1 MDFLPD
7 ADQDALIEATRQ
19 YIQSR
24 LPLTDSLARLDDL
37 RWKEIT
43 ELGWLGLATEEDA
56 GGAGATLL
64 DEVFVFREIGRG
76 LVPGPILT
84 TLAAARLAAWTGQT
98 TLSTELI
105 GGQARVARA
114 VPLPGDN
121 DRLLVL
127 DAEDSALVLVVDR
140 DRVALYS
147 TPQRLEPS
155 AGLEDGTSVG
165 HAGRADLGPASVAD
179 DDGRTV
185 GRLRRVLSI
194 LTSAQLAGICGAT
207 RDLATEYAKN
217 RVQFGKPIGAFQAIK
232 HKCADMATHALA
244 ADNVT
249 FFAALTEMTGA
260 PTSDYHP
267 ITKPWRPPLVVAAP
281 LSRTPGPT
289 SRSMERWASL
299 SKTAPIASS
308 NEPIPF
314 APRSL
319 STGQRNCWVG
329 CPMRRQVRKHD
340 HHGRAEDRTR

>member
-1 MDFLPD
+1 VDFLPD

-24 LPLTDSLARLDDL
+24 LPLTDSLARLDDI

-43 ELGWLGLATEEDA
+43 ELGWLGLAAEEEA

-76 LVPGPILT
+76 LVPGPLLT
-84 TLAAARLAAWTGQT
+84 TLAAARLAAWTGET
-98 TLSTELI
+98 ALSTELI

-114 VPLPGDN
+114 VPVPDEK
-121 DRLLVL
+121 DQLLVL
-127 DAEDSALVLVVDR
+127 DADEAALVLLVDD
-140 DRVALYS
+140 DRAALYT

-155 AGLEDGTSVG
+155 DGLEDGTSVG
-165 HAGRADLGPASVAD
+165 HAVRAELGPASAAD

-207 RDLATEYAKN
+207 RDLATEYAKT

-244 ADNVT
+244 ADSVT
-249 FFAALTEMTGA
+249 FFAALTEMTRA
-260 PTSDYHP
+260 PTSDYQA
-267 ITKPWRPPLVVAAP
+267 LAAAACCRRGAFANARANVQIHGAMGFTVED
-281 LSRTPGPT
+281 SAHRFVKRTHTLCATESFDRAAELLGGLPSAET
-289 SRSMERWASL
+289 SEEA
-299 SKTAPIASS
+299 
-308 NEPIPF
+308 
-314 APRSL
+314 
-319 STGQRNCWVG
+319 
-329 CPMRRQVRKHD
+329 
-340 HHGRAEDRTR
+340 

>member
-7 ADQDALIEATRQ
+7 ADQDALVDATRE
-19 YIQSR
+19 YIRSR
-24 LPLTDSLARLDDL
+24 LPLADSLARLDDL

-43 ELGWLGLATEEDA
+43 ELGWLGLATDEDA

-76 LVPGPILT
+76 LVPGPLLT

-114 VPLPGDN
+114 VPLPGAD

-127 DAEDSALVLVVDR
+127 DGAEAALVLVVDD
-140 DRVALYS
+140 DRAALY
-147 TPQRLEPS
+147 TAPRCAEPS

-165 HAGRADLGPASVAD
+165 QAGRADLGPASAAA
-179 DDGRTV
+179 DDGRTI

-207 RDLATEYAKN
+207 RDLATEYAKT
-217 RVQFGKPIGAFQAIK
+217 RVQFGKPIGAFQSIK

-260 PTSDYHP
+260 PTSDYQA
-267 ITKPWRPPLVVAAP
+267 LAAAACCR
-281 LSRTPGPT
+281 RTAFANARANLQIHGAMGFTVEDSAHRFVKRAHTLCATESFDRAAELLGGLPRVET
-289 SRSMERWASL
+289 SEEA
-299 SKTAPIASS
+299 
-308 NEPIPF
+308 
-314 APRSL
+314 
-319 STGQRNCWVG
+319 
-329 CPMRRQVRKHD
+329 
-340 HHGRAEDRTR
+340 

>member
-19 YIQSR
+19 YVESR
-24 LPLTDSLARLDDL
+24 VPLTDSVARLDDI

-64 DEVFVFREIGRG
+64 DEVLVFREIGRG
-76 LVPGPILT
+76 LVPGPILA
-84 TLAAARLAAWTGQT
+84 TLAAARLAAWTGHAE
-98 TLSTELI
+98 LSTELI

-114 VPLPGDN
+114 IPLPGDN

-127 DAEDSALVLVVDR
+127 DAEDSALVLVADG
-140 DRVALYS
+140 DRVALC
-147 TPQRLEPS
+147 TIPQRLEPG

-165 HAGRADLGPASVAD
+165 HAGRADLGPPSVAAD
-179 DDGRTV
+179 DERTV

-232 HKCADMATHALA
+232 HRCADMATHALA

-249 FFAALTEMTGA
+249 FFAALTEMT
-260 PTSDYHP
+260 TESDSDYH
-267 ITKPWRPPLVVAAP
+267 TLAAAACCRRAAFANARANVQIHGAMGFTVED
-281 LSRTPGPT
+281 SAHRFVKRTHTLCATESFDRAAELLGGLPSAET
-289 SRSMERWASL
+289 SEEA
-299 SKTAPIASS
+299 
-308 NEPIPF
+308 
-314 APRSL
+314 
-319 STGQRNCWVG
+319 
-329 CPMRRQVRKHD
+329 
-340 HHGRAEDRTR
+340 

>member
-1 MDFLPD
+1 VDFLPD

-24 LPLTDSLARLDDL
+24 VPPNDSLARLDDI

-43 ELGWLGLATEEDA
+43 ELGWLGLATEEGA

-76 LVPGPILT
+76 LVPGPILA
-84 TLAAARLAAWTGQT
+84 TLAAARLAAWTGHT
-98 TLSTELI
+98 ALSSDLI

-114 VPLPGDN
+114 ISLPGDN

-127 DAEDSALVLVVDR
+127 DGEDSALVLTVDG
-140 DRVALYS
+140 DRAALYT
-147 TPQRLEPS
+147 TPQHLETS

-165 HAGRADLGPASVAD
+165 HAGRADLGCASVVAD
-179 DDGRTV
+179 DGRVV

-217 RVQFGKPIGAFQAIK
+217 RVQFGRPIGAFQAIK

-260 PTSDYHP
+260 TDSDYHALAAASCCRRASFANARANVQIHGAMGFTVEDNAHRFVKRTHTLCVTESFDRAAELLGGLP
-267 ITKPWRPPLVVAAP
+267 SAQTSEEAWPRP
-281 LSRTPGPT
+281 
-289 SRSMERWASL
+289 
-299 SKTAPIASS
+299 
-308 NEPIPF
+308 N
-314 APRSL
+314 
-319 STGQRNCWVG
+319 
-329 CPMRRQVRKHD
+329 
-340 HHGRAEDRTR
+340 

>member
-24 LPLTDSLARLDDL
+24 LPLTDSLTRLDDV

-43 ELGWLGLATEEDA
+43 ELGWLGLATEEEA
-56 GGAGATLL
+56 GGSGATLL

-76 LVPGPILT
+76 LVPGPLLT
-84 TLAAARLAAWTGQT
+84 TLVAGRLAAWTGQT
-98 TLSTELI
+98 ELSAQLI

-127 DAEDSALVLVVDR
+127 DAEDSALLLLVD
-140 DRVALYS
+140 DDHAALYP
-147 TPQRLEPS
+147 TPQCVEPS
-155 AGLEDGTSVG
+155 AGLDDGTFVG
-165 HAGRADLGPASVAD
+165 HTSRADLGPASTVA

-207 RDLATEYAKN
+207 RDLATEYAKS
-217 RVQFGKPIGAFQAIK
+217 RVQFGRPIGAFQAIK

-249 FFAALTEMTGA
+249 FFAALTEE
-260 PTSDYHP
+260 SDYHTLAAAACCRRAAFANARANVQ
-267 ITKPWRPPLVVAAP
+267 IHGAMGFTVEDSAHRFVKRTHILCATESFDRAAGLLGGLSSVV
-281 LSRTPGPT
+281 T
-289 SRSMERWASL
+289 SEEA
-299 SKTAPIASS
+299 
-308 NEPIPF
+308 
-314 APRSL
+314 
-319 STGQRNCWVG
+319 
-329 CPMRRQVRKHD
+329 
-340 HHGRAEDRTR
+340 